1 MPVCGEYV
9 KNRFFHKPKVCD
21 KIRLPEGEFMRFFFL
36 ISAMMGPR
44 FFARFLLFFILGMGL
59 FLYCFLRA

>member
-1 MPVCGEYV
+1 M
-9 KNRFFHKPKVCD
+9 
-21 KIRLPEGEFMRFFFL
+21 RLFFL
-36 ISAMMGPR
+36 LAAMMGPH